1 MIASETDLRTLNVRE
16 KGNIMPNVAKVLRE
30 EITRLARK
38 EAKAA
43 VAPIRRPSI
52 RLRKDAADLKRRMA
66 SLEKETKRLQALLNK
81 MEAAQPAVPDA
92 EKKAWISGKGIK
104 SLRKRLGLSQAE
116 LAKLVGVS
124 DNAVYIWES
133 KPGMLKLR
141 PSTKAA
147 VFSIRGIGAR
157 EAKKRLEEMKKKT
170 PRKPR
175 KVVSKRGRGA
185 KARRSRK

>member
-1 MIASETDLRTLNVRE
+1 
-16 KGNIMPNVAKVLRE
+16 MPNVAKVLRE

-43 VAPIRRPSI
+43 VDPLRRPSV
-52 RLRKDAADLKRRMA
+52 RLRKDVAALKRRLALM
-66 SLEKETKRLQALLNK
+66 EQETKRLQALSKKL
-81 MEAAQPAVPDA
+81 ESAQPAALPEA

-104 SLRKRLGLSQAE
+104 SLRKKLGLSQAE
-116 LAKLVGVS
+116 LARLVGVS
-124 DNAVYIWES
+124 DNAVYMWES

-157 EAKKRLEEMKKKT
+157 EAKKRLEEMKRKT
-170 PRKPR
+170 PKQPK
-175 KVVSKRGRGA
+175 KVVSKRGKRA
-185 KARRSRK
+185 KARRHGSRRPR